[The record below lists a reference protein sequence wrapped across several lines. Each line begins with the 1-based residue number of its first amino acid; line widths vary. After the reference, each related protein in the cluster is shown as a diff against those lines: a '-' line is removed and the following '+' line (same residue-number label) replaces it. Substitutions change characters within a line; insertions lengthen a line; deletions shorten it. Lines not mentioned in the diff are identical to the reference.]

1 MIIRL
6 VITTLIPI
14 ILAGTL
20 NMAWCKSPV
29 ASSLAIPLDLGFCLS
44 DGKRLFGNN
53 KTFKGFFG
61 MWAAGAM
68 SMMLWGF
75 ISSFVPVLNDN
86 SYIYGIYG
94 NTVLVNFVF
103 GSLYGLAYAV
113 FELPNSFIKRR
124 FDIVPGQHYEHGRLL
139 KAFFFLLDN
148 CDSALGCMLVVCL
161 LCGLGIREYLVGVF
175 FGTLAHAPVNLLL
188 YTFGLRKTMF

>member
-6 VITTLIPI
+6 VITTLIPL

-20 NMAWCKSPV
+20 NMAWCKAPV
-29 ASSLAIPLDLGFCLS
+29 AGSLAIPLDLGFCLC

-53 KTFKGFFG
+53 KTFKGFLG
-61 MWAAGAM
+61 MWAAGAI
-68 SMMLWGF
+68 SMTLWGL
-75 ISSFVPVLNDN
+75 ICSVSPALNEK
-86 SYIYGIYG
+86 SYIYEIYG
-94 NTVLVNFVF
+94 NTLLVNFVF
-103 GSLYGLAYAV
+103 GSLYGLTYAV

-124 FDIVPGQHYEHGRLL
+124 FDIAPGQHYEHGKAL
-139 KAFFFLLDN
+139 KVFFFLLDN
-148 CDSALGCMLVVCL
+148 SDSAFGCMLVVCL

-175 FGTLAHAPVNLLL
+175 FGTLAHAPVNLVL